1 MFLFCVESGTNY
13 SRSATAS
20 AAGTAMQWR
29 RGHCPGGEAGALEE
43 PCVTARVLSAVAAGA
58 DLPLVLRR
66 GLPFTLQLKERP
78 A

>member
-13 SRSATAS
+13 SHSATAS
-20 AAGTAMQWR
+20 AAGMATRWR

-43 PCVTARVLSAVAAGA
+43 PCVTARVLSAIAAGA
-58 DLPLVLRR
+58 ALPLVLRW
-66 GLPFTLQLKERP
+66 GLPFILQLKERP